1 MRRIHHVI
9 SAQTRII
16 SAFIAEI
23 KPLFLCTPSSIATNR
38 SRPPIGIPRL
48 HLGRML
54 LLYFFDPIPSN
65 LTYRGKGLK
74 TASYLLKRFFK
85 TRYFPN
91 LSSPKMKELLLLLR
105 LTVRVVFVG
114 RATDPEIKLV
124 ANDKIEIHGWIQ
136 KPAVMSPV
144 EFTFPAEASK
154 DGALKLRW
162 AARLGSGWIQRLHR
176 PRRGLPE
183 ADPDSP
189 NGYRRIGL
197 RLRPHGALRF
207 HLNADPTTLLPPSPS
222 PLNPSP
228 ALIPFTPFV
237 LL

>member
-1 MRRIHHVI
+1 MRRIHHAF

-48 HLGRML
+48 HLGRIL

-144 EFTFPAEASK
+144 EATKEVT
-154 DGALKLRW
+154 LKLRG

-197 RLRPHGALRF
+197 RLRRSGF
-207 HLNADPTTLLPPSPS
+207 
-222 PLNPSP
+222 
-228 ALIPFTPFV
+228 I
-237 LL
+237 